1 MHPEGVALLFLS
13 PPQLVVAPPPPPP
26 PGRPPPSG
34 PPPPSPPPLFVDL
47 PPQCQS
53 LPITMNTFFNG
64 ETRKIEEASKS
75 FTTIRMKMTEGLVL
89 DQRHTGV

>member
-13 PPQLVVAPPPPPP
+13 PPQLVVAPPPPPGP
-26 PGRPPPSG
+26 PPPSG
-34 PPPPSPPPLFVDL
+34 PPPPPPPPLFVDL

-75 FTTIRMKMTEGLVL
+75 FTTIRMKMTEEGLVL